1 MVLFS
6 EKMETSFRK
15 CFLNECKYIGKERKV
30 VRYITEDLQMSSDD
44 SDDSMKNEI
53 NKQHDGVLFKKVNFC
68 PQKYKSFVMQTERM

>member
-1 MVLFS
+1 M
-6 EKMETSFRK
+6 
-15 CFLNECKYIGKERKV
+15 